1 MSLRRSSSIVLLGA
15 ALWMAACSSKPSTSA
30 PSTTGGAPT
39 VKEFV
44 PPPGL
49 VLESTCVSTGPELC
63 YDAIDNN
70 CNALIDEGCGINTG
84 LIQIAAAWSDSEADV
99 DLLVTDPNGE
109 DVKASPAPP
118 TSLGMIKDRDCPGSE
133 RQCHGQNLENVFL
146 EPDVEPAK
154 GTYKVV
160 LQLVKTNGAQLPVKV
175 RVGARVGPRVYGLW
189 VELGAQG
196 EKKSMSFTL

>member
-1 MSLRRSSSIVLLGA
+1 MNRPCTNALLIVAA
-15 ALWMAACSSKPSTSA
+15 ALTIGACSSKPNTSA
-30 PSTTGGAPT
+30 PSTSGGALT

-49 VLESTCVSTGPELC
+49 VLETTCVSTGPELC
-63 YDAIDNN
+63 FDAIDNN

-84 LIQIAAAWSDSEADV
+84 VIQIAAAWNESEADV

-118 TSLGMIKDRDCPGSE
+118 TTAGLIKDRDCPGAD
-133 RQCHGQNLENVFL
+133 RQCRGQNLENVFL
-146 EPDVEPAK
+146 EPDAEPIK

-160 LQLVKTNGAQLPVKV
+160 VQLVKTNGAQLPVKV
-175 RVGARVGPRVYGLW
+175 RIGARIGPRVYGLW

-196 EKKSMSFTL
+196 EKKALSFTL